1 MNLKNGFTV
10 MTLLALPSIGVAD
23 TLLVPSEYGSIQMGI
38 DAAVS
43 GDIVSVDPGIYSE
56 TINFLGKDITV
67 SSASSAND
75 TYINGN
81 ALSDSVVMF
90 VSGETNNSILDG
102 FTVRN
107 GATQNGSGIYIFS
120 SSPIIRNCIVKSNHS
135 QGSGGGIFVDTGTVT
150 LEDVIVSDN
159 ISNNSGAGLYLK
171 FSSGSMTGGSVEGNV
186 GANGSGIYLKDGTGA
201 FTMTNV
207 TLQGNSASANGGA
220 VFVKNSEL
228 IAENCT
234 FDLNTSIDG
243 AGMFC
248 YSGGDAI
255 ISNSVF
261 TSNSALGLGG
271 AANIRSNSTVS
282 FLQCTFDSNV
292 ADSDCDAVGGG
303 AILNILNSIVT
314 LEDPTI
320 CDNLFCDVE
329 DMFIGDDPI
338 IIGDILDCAVADGPG
353 ACCGG
358 SACWVMD
365 EVDCLDGG
373 GLWNGSESACADVI
387 CEGGGGE
394 TTGACCVQSNCVH
407 ATEASCVSAGGV
419 FYGTS
424 ATCGTTNCPSS
435 CAEDVNGD
443 GMVDVNDL
451 LLLIGAWG
459 MCP

>member
-1 MNLKNGFTV
+1 M
-10 MTLLALPSIGVAD
+10 
-23 TLLVPSEYGSIQMGI
+23 
-38 DAAVS
+38 
-43 GDIVSVDPGIYSE
+43 
-56 TINFLGKDITV
+56 
-67 SSASSAND
+67 
-75 TYINGN
+75 
-81 ALSDSVVMF
+81 
-90 VSGETNNSILDG
+90 DG
-102 FTVRN
+102 
-107 GATQNGSGIYIFS
+107 G
-120 SSPIIRNCIVKSNHS
+120 
-135 QGSGGGIFVDTGTVT
+135 
-150 LEDVIVSDN
+150 
-159 ISNNSGAGLYLK
+159 
-171 FSSGSMTGGSVEGNV
+171 
-186 GANGSGIYLKDGTGA
+186 
-201 FTMTNV
+201 
-207 TLQGNSASANGGA
+207 
-220 VFVKNSEL
+220 
-228 IAENCT
+228 
-234 FDLNTSIDG
+234 
-243 AGMFC
+243 GMFC
-248 YSGGDAI
+248 YLGGDAT

-303 AILNILNSIVT
+303 AILNILNSVVT

-394 TTGACCVQSNCVH
+394 TTGACCVQSYCVH

-424 ATCGTTNCPSS
+424 ATCGTTSCPSS

-443 GMVDVNDL
+443 GMVDVDDL